1 MRPMFAPLLVAL
13 ALPLSPLVVAQ
24 EGSPPPSLNKTDR
37 EIMSSEA
44 FLGAHPDL
52 KHRLMGLD
60 AYNRG
65 EFETAQKE
73 FLRAARYADKPSQ
86 GLLGEMHWKGQGVAA
101 DRPLAY
107 AWMDIAAE
115 RAYPMLLVKRE
126 EYWAAMTPEERDRA
140 IEVGRR
146 LMDEYGDAAA
156 KPRLEKRLK
165 QARRETTGSRVGSV
179 GNMRIHIPTASGWR
193 TVRGEEY
200 YAETFWKP
208 EQYWQWQDFDWKN
221 PGQGSVEVG
230 EVMTGR
236 DVPPPDTD
244 D

>member
-1 MRPMFAPLLVAL
+1 MRPVLAPLLIAL
-13 ALPLSPLVVAQ
+13 VLPLPPLVAAQ

-52 KHRLMGLD
+52 KHRLAGLD
-60 AYNRG
+60 AYSRG
-65 EFETAQKE
+65 EFETARKE

-86 GLLGEMHWKGQGVAA
+86 GLLGEMHWKGQGAAA
-101 DRPLAY
+101 DRALAY

-115 RAYPMLLVKRE
+115 RAYPMLLIKRE

-140 IEVGRR
+140 IVVGRD
-146 LMDEYGDAAA
+146 LLDEYGDAAA

-179 GNMRIHIPTASGWR
+179 GNLQIQIPTANGWR

-208 EQYWQWQDFDWKN
+208 EQYWQWQDFDWKH
-221 PGQGSVEVG
+221 PGQGTVEVG
-230 EVMTGR
+230 DVMTGR
-236 DVPPPDTD
+236 DVPPPDAD

>member
-1 MRPMFAPLLVAL
+1 MRPFHAVLLFAIASAL
-13 ALPLSPLVVAQ
+13 TPAVSAR
-24 EGSPPPSLNKTDR
+24 ESAAPPSLNKTDR

-52 KHRLMGLD
+52 KHRLLGLD
-60 AYNRG
+60 AYNGG
-65 EFETAQKE
+65 EFDTARKE
-73 FLRAARYADKPSQ
+73 FLRAASYADKPSQ
-86 GLLGEMHWKGQGVAA
+86 GLLGEMHWKGQGGAA
-101 DRPLAY
+101 DRALAY

-126 EYWAAMTPEERDRA
+126 EYWAALTPEERDRA
-140 IEVGRR
+140 IVVGRD
-146 LMDEYGDAAA
+146 LLAEYGDAAA

-165 QARRETTGSRVGSV
+165 RARRETTGSRVGNV
-179 GNMRIHIPTASGWR
+179 GNMRILIPTASGWR
-193 TVRGEEY
+193 TVTGDEY

-236 DVPPPDTD
+236 DVPPPDAD